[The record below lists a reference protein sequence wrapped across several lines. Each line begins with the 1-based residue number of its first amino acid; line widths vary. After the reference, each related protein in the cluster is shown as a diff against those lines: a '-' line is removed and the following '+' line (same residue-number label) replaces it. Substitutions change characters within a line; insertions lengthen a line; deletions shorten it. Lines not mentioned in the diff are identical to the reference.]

1 MPIETHRDVMETRK
15 YSPEIEE
22 PALIERLA
30 RVVSSVRAAKPDYT
44 RLAEELEQ
52 AIPFDIFGVVLLRH
66 DNIAVRVV
74 TCYREGGCWKAAHHQ
89 HPFGESKFQ
98 QIKQA
103 SIPEVIVNE
112 YPDGLDGLPA
122 EHGDALSQYHYLRS
136 TILAPLVVEG
146 HVLGTL
152 ELGSCV
158 AHTYADHTLQRLVGA
173 VARVLAAAIEGAQ
186 SGGSAEIQN
195 RQRKALQVVSSSL
208 ASKMDL
214 PTILNQIVNGIAQS
228 LNLASVIFTY
238 DRHKGAVV
246 LAAQAGLDDAILK
259 QQIGDGIPLTETCIV
274 GQTVMRRQS
283 LVSRDIV
290 DDERF
295 PTCIPLFQ
303 PLGVHSI
310 FSHPLFV
317 DDTVYGALLLCS
329 AEADDF
335 TPLKLD
341 ILSLFASQATIA
353 IRNGILLESAY
364 RRQRFLRMLDEIGY
378 QEPQGEQAELEMLR
392 KVRQAT
398 EQNFNINFFDLLRF
412 MSEYL
417 LVRNDLDIQDILC
430 TPQNEQKWD
439 LLEPLLDQNSEL
451 TFNKAALQIRERNDS
466 YDETLAVLTQTAESA
481 LVHAGRLGE
490 IGRLIE
496 QLKQS
501 ADCVNDA
508 WFIIDTQGVCTY
520 MNPAADAFR
529 HMRLDEMEVSH
540 ASRSFDLVQ
549 GLQIEQSMKQVFGTL
564 QTHIRNI
571 DEVRE
576 FFRSFMQDAPYQQTV
591 RCILM
596 VDAQPTPPSHGYTA
610 SISELA
616 PSDRHYRFTRFP
628 LFNARGLLDF
638 NALQVHDVT
647 QQVRDENNMSALL
660 SSVSHDLR
668 TPLTTIKAAASGL
681 LQVGVAWD
689 EADRQ
694 EMLEDIEREADQ
706 LTILVNALVDLSRI
720 KMGALILEKEWCDI
734 LEVLYGALD
743 KLERITSGHQV
754 SVDVPVKP
762 PLVLIDHAQIER
774 VFSNLVENA
783 VRRSPANAD
792 IRVTLEV
799 IDDGG
804 EMLRVRVFDQGEA
817 IPWQEYERIFQ
828 SYNGLRSYGNGLGLA
843 ICKGILEAHQGR
855 IWIEAV
861 GNDPT
866 ERTGACFAF
875 TLPMYSRPAASEVEK
890 SLLLPGG
897 RDRLL

>member
-1 MPIETHRDVMETRK
+1 MPIETNRDVMETRK
-15 YSPEIEE
+15 YSSEIEE

-52 AIPFDIFGVVLLRH
+52 AIPFDIFGIVLLRH

-74 TCYREGGCWKAAHHQ
+74 TCYRDAGCWKAASHQ
-89 HPFGESKFQ
+89 HPFDGSKLQ
-98 QIKQA
+98 QIRQT
-103 SIPEVIVNE
+103 SEPEVIVND
-112 YPDGLDGLPA
+112 YPDGLDGLPL

-136 TILAPLVVEG
+136 TMLVPLVVEG

-152 ELGSCV
+152 ELGSSV
-158 AHTYADHTLQRLVGA
+158 AHTYADHTLQRLVNA
-173 VARVLAAAIEGAQ
+173 VAHVLAAAIEGAQ

-228 LNLASVIFTY
+228 LNVASAIFTY
-238 DRHKGAVV
+238 DRRKDMLV
-246 LAAQAGLDDAILK
+246 LVAQAGLDDAILK
-259 QQIGDGIPLTETCIV
+259 QQIGDGILLTDTCIV
-274 GQTVMRRQS
+274 GQTVIRRQPH
-283 LVSRDIV
+283 VSRDISV
-290 DDERF
+290 DQRF
-295 PTCIPLFQ
+295 PTCIPLFK
-303 PLGVHSI
+303 LLSIRSI

-329 AEADDF
+329 AEAGGF
-335 TPLKLD
+335 TPLKID

-353 IRNGILLESAY
+353 IRNGISLESAY
-364 RRQRFLRMLDEIGY
+364 RRQRFLSILDEIGN
-378 QEPQGEQAELEMLR
+378 QESQGEQAELEMLR
-392 KVRQAT
+392 TVRQAT
-398 EQNFNINFFDLLRF
+398 EQKFNISFLDLLRF
-412 MSEYL
+412 ISEYL
-417 LVRNDLDIQDILC
+417 LVRNDLDVQDILY
-430 TPQNEQKWD
+430 TPQDEQKLD
-439 LLEPLLDQNSEL
+439 LLEPLVDQSSAL
-451 TFNKAALQIRERNDS
+451 TFNKAVLQIHERNDS
-466 YDETLAVLTQTAESA
+466 YAETLTALTQTAESA
-481 LVHAGRLGE
+481 LVQAGRLGE

-529 HMRLDEMEVSH
+529 NMRLDEMEVSSG
-540 ASRSFDLVQ
+540 SRSLDLSQ
-549 GLQIEQSMKQVFGTL
+549 GLQIEQSMMQVFGML
-564 QTHIRNI
+564 QTQIRNI

-576 FFRSFMQDAPYQQTV
+576 FFLSFTQDLPYQQKV

-596 VDAQPTPPSHGYTA
+596 VEAQPTPLQRGYTSSSSA
-610 SISELA
+610 IA

-628 LFNARGLLDF
+628 LFNTKGQLEF

-647 QQVRDENNMSALL
+647 QQVRDENNMSTLL

-681 LQVGVAWD
+681 LQAGVAWS
-689 EADRQ
+689 EADRL

-734 LEVLYGALD
+734 LEVMYGALD
-743 KLERITSGHQV
+743 KLERITSGHEV
-754 SVDVPVKP
+754 SIEVPVKP
-762 PLVLIDHAQIER
+762 PLILIDHVQVER

-783 VRRSPANAD
+783 VRRSPANAAV
-792 IRVTLEV
+792 RVTLEA
-799 IDDGG
+799 IDDEG

-817 IPWQEYERIFQ
+817 IPEQEHERIFQ

-855 IWIEAV
+855 IWIESVSTDSTAK
-861 GNDPT
+861 
-866 ERTGACFAF
+866 TGACFVF
-875 TLPMYSRPAASEVEK
+875 TLPMYLRPTVADVEK

-897 RDRLL
+897 KSE

>member
-1 MPIETHRDVMETRK
+1 METRK

-30 RVVSSVRAAKPDYT
+30 RVVSSVRVAKPDYT

-74 TCYREGGCWKAAHHQ
+74 TCYREGGVWKAVHHQ

-98 QIKQA
+98 QIKQIA
-103 SIPEVIVNE
+103 APEVIVNE

-152 ELGSCV
+152 ELGSSV
-158 AHTYADHTLQRLVGA
+158 AHTYADHTLQRLVSA

-208 ASKMDL
+208 VSKMDL

-228 LNLASVIFTY
+228 LNLASVIFTH
-238 DRHKGAVV
+238 DRRKGV
-246 LAAQAGLDDAILK
+246 LVLVAQAGLDDAILK
-259 QQIGDGIPLTETCIV
+259 RQIGDGIELKEACIV
-274 GQTVMRRQS
+274 GQTVLRRQS

-295 PTCIPLFQ
+295 PACVALFK

-310 FSHPLFV
+310 FSHPLTV

-329 AEADDF
+329 NEVDDF
-335 TPLKLD
+335 TPLKMD

-353 IRNGILLESAY
+353 IRNGILLEAAY
-364 RRQRFLRMLDEIGY
+364 RRQRFLQTLDEIGH
-378 QEPQGEQAELEMLR
+378 QESPGEQAELEMLR

-398 EQNFNINFFDLLRF
+398 EQNFHIHFFDLLRF
-412 MSEYL
+412 ISEYL
-417 LVRNDLDIQDILC
+417 LTRNDLDMQDVLS
-430 TPQNEQKWD
+430 TAQDEQKWE
-439 LLEPLLDQNSEL
+439 LLEPLLGQRSEL
-451 TFNKAALQIRERNDS
+451 HFNKAALHVSERNDS
-466 YDETLAVLTQTAESA
+466 YDDETLAVLTQTAESA

-508 WFIIDTQGVCTY
+508 WFIIDTQGICTY

-540 ASRSFDLVQ
+540 APQALGPTQ
-549 GLQIEQSMKQVFGTL
+549 GLQIEQPMQQVFGPL
-564 QTHIRNI
+564 LTHIRNI

-576 FFRSFMQDAPYQQTV
+576 FFHSFTQDAPYQQTV
-591 RCILM
+591 RCVLM
-596 VDAQPTPPSHGYTA
+596 VDAQAIPLSHSYTV
-610 SISELA
+610 SVSEIA

-628 LFNARGLLDF
+628 LFNARGQLDF

-681 LQVGVAWD
+681 LQAGVAWD

-743 KLERITSGHQV
+743 KLERVTCGHRV
-754 SVDVPVKP
+754 LVDVPVKP
-762 PLVLIDHAQIER
+762 PLILIDHVQIER
-774 VFSNLVENA
+774 VFSNLIENA
-783 VRRSPANAD
+783 VRRSPVGAEVR
-792 IRVTLEV
+792 ITLAV

-804 EMLRVRVFDQGEA
+804 EMLCVRVFDQGEA
-817 IPWQEYERIFQ
+817 IPWQEHERVFQ

-855 IWIEAV
+855 IWVEAV
-861 GNDPT
+861 GTDPIA
-866 ERTGACFAF
+866 RTGACFAF
-875 TLPMYSRPAASEVEK
+875 TLPMYLRPASSEVEK
-890 SLLLPGG
+890 SLLLPGS
-897 RDRLL
+897 RDKFL

>member
-1 MPIETHRDVMETRK
+1 MKTRK

-66 DNIAVRVV
+66 DTIAVRVV
-74 TCYREGGCWKAAHHQ
+74 TCYREAGCWKAVHHQ
-89 HPFGESKFQ
+89 HPFGESKLH
-98 QIKQA
+98 QIRQT
-103 SIPEVIVNE
+103 SVPEVLVNE

-122 EHGDALSQYHYLRS
+122 QHGDALSQYHYLRS

-152 ELGSCV
+152 ELGSRV
-158 AHTYADHTLQRLVGA
+158 ARTYADHTLQRLVGA

-214 PTILNQIVNGIAQS
+214 PTILNQIVSGVAQS
-228 LNLASVIFTY
+228 LNMASAILTY
-238 DRHKGAVV
+238 DRQKDV
-246 LAAQAGLDDAILK
+246 LMLVAQAGLDDAVLK
-259 QQIGDGIPLTETCIV
+259 LHIGDGIALSNTCIM
-274 GQTVMRRQS
+274 GQTVRWRQP
-283 LVSRDIV
+283 LVSQDIFT
-290 DDERF
+290 DERF
-295 PTCIPLFQ
+295 PTYCSLFKA
-303 PLGVHSI
+303 LGMHSI
-310 FSHPLFV
+310 FSHPLST
-317 DDTVYGALLLCS
+317 DDIVYGVLLLCS
-329 AEADDF
+329 PEAGGF
-335 TPLKLD
+335 TPLKTD
-341 ILSLFASQATIA
+341 ILTLFASQATIA
-353 IRNGILLESAY
+353 IRNGILLQSVS
-364 RRQRFLRMLDEIGY
+364 RRQRFRYIIDEIGKKAG
-378 QEPQGEQAELEMLR
+378 QEPQGEQAELELLR
-392 KVRQAT
+392 TVRQAT
-398 EQNFNINFFDLLRF
+398 EQNLHINFFDLLRF
-412 MSEYL
+412 IGEHL
-417 LVRNDLDIQDILC
+417 LTLNDLDVQDILGASQDE
-430 TPQNEQKWD
+430 PKLD
-439 LLEPLLDQNSEL
+439 LLAPLLDQSSEL
-451 TFNKAALQIRERNDS
+451 TFNKSALQIRERNDS
-466 YDETLAVLTQTAESA
+466 YTETMAVLTQTAESA

-490 IGRLIE
+490 IGRMIE

-501 ADCVNDA
+501 AERVNDA

-529 HMRLDEMEVSH
+529 NMRLDEMEMSYG
-540 ASRSFDLVQ
+540 SRSLDLSQ
-549 GLQIEQSMKQVFGTL
+549 GLQIEQPMEQVFGTL

-576 FFRSFMQDAPYQQTV
+576 FFRSFTQDAPYQQQV
-591 RCILM
+591 RCVLM
-596 VDAQPTPPSHGYTA
+596 VEAQPTPSPRGYTA
-610 SISELA
+610 GASEMA
-616 PSDRHYRFTRFP
+616 PSDRHYHFTRFP
-628 LFNARGLLDF
+628 LFNARGQLDF

-647 QQVRDENNMSALL
+647 QQVRDENNMSMLL

-681 LQVGVAWD
+681 LQAGVAWN

-743 KLERITSGHQV
+743 KLERITCGHQV
-754 SVDVPVKP
+754 FVDVAVKP
-762 PLVLIDHAQIER
+762 PLILIDHAQIER

-792 IRVTLEV
+792 VHITLEV

-804 EMLRVRVFDQGEA
+804 EMLCVRVFDQGEA
-817 IPWQEYERIFQ
+817 IPRQEHERIFQ

-843 ICKGILEAHQGR
+843 ICKGILEAHHGC
-855 IWIEAV
+855 IWVEAV
-861 GNDPT
+861 NTDAPD
-866 ERTGACFAF
+866 RTGACFAF

-897 RDRLL
+897 EDSI